1 MIPAHSALL
10 RCPHCGALKEVLQ
23 LMSGN
28 TIGATLW
35 SDGKKNAPM
44 LPRVSRIQRCP
55 TCGKYFFFSL
65 DVKAGTSNNYGGGTG
80 DLPLEYLKQALTQL
94 QPTGNEEH
102 ILRINILWAFN
113 DRYGDMEQS
122 DIPIE
127 EWVYHVDNVHHLVQM
142 DIDALLRAEFF
153 REIGDFDNAIQ
164 ILETLEVTNDKTD
177 LHNQM
182 IQQAYRQA
190 KQHNRKVFV
199 LYGDAKRNAL
209 TLDNYKEDPYTPS
222 KDDEEL
228 CDLLF

>member
-1 MIPAHSALL
+1 MLPAHSALL

-35 SDGKKNAPM
+35 SDAKQIAPM
-44 LPRVSRIQRCP
+44 LPRVSYIQRCP
-55 TCGKYFFFSL
+55 ICGKYFFYTQE
-65 DVKAGTSNNYGGGTG
+65 VEAGTSNNYGGGTG
-80 DLPLEYLKQALTQL
+80 KLPLEYLKQALTQL

-127 EWVYHVDNVHHLVQM
+127 EWEYHVDNVHHLVQM
-142 DIDALLRAEFF
+142 DIDALLRAELY
-153 REIGDFDNAIQ
+153 REIGDFEQAIQ
-164 ILETLEVTNDKTD
+164 ILQSLEVED
-177 LHNQM
+177 QM
-182 IQQAYRQA
+182 KGLQRQLLRQA
-190 KQHNRKVFV
+190 QQHNRKVFV

-209 TLDNYKEDPYTPS
+209 TLDNYKEEPYTPS
-222 KDDEEL
+222 KDD
-228 CDLLF
+228 D